1 MQNDEFNSQNEYN
14 QDLEIELGA
23 TPSSLKDL
31 EVTENVDF
39 SYDGYQVVRG
49 EYFVHLFEPSVTFNK
64 CKVYLNTAC
73 IKKFPEIDYVQILVN
88 SEEKK
93 LAVRPCSEEE
103 KILLCGVQKKEKLYA
118 SQITK

>member
-49 EYFVHLFEPSVTFNK
+49 EYFAHLFEPSVTFNR
-64 CKVYLNTAC
+64 CKVYWNLRILSMSFIEYRKDKHYLLNRG
-73 IKKFPEIDYVQILVN
+73 IRFPIL
-88 SEEKK
+88 
-93 LAVRPCSEEE
+93 
-103 KILLCGVQKKEKLYA
+103 
-118 SQITK
+118 